1 MSPKLAVN
9 LGLDLSAKMW
19 FFIFLMIG
27 NLPLDCLHKESLW
40 RQEKPN
46 ILGDACRGQEE
57 RKNED
62 GKKSHFCNI
71 FFSLAGI
78 VQEIPSSKSL
88 KHNFFFHLQR

>member
-88 KHNFFFHLQR
+88 KHNFFHLQR